1 VIRII
6 VDSTC
11 DLPDEVIK
19 KYDIKILP
27 LRVNINGADY
37 ADKVTINVDE
47 VYDAM
52 KKGIYPK
59 TSQPNL
65 MDMHKLLLKYAS
77 KGDSIIFLSF
87 SSKMSC
93 TYQAVSSTIEELREE
108 FPGVDMEVVDTKGG
122 STGSGLI
129 ALQASKLAAAGKNFK
144 TIVKQTR
151 QLAEHIEHIFTITDL
166 NWLVRGGRIS
176 RSSGFI
182 GDVLNI
188 KPILH
193 VNNGIIEVLKK
204 VRGKRNALN
213 QVVEIVSERIKKFP
227 DQIIGISHA
236 DDYETALE
244 LERMLKEKFKD
255 AKFMVNK
262 IGSVLGTHL
271 GIGGVGVFF
280 LNEKTDLYIY

>member
-1 VIRII
+1 MIRII

>member
-1 VIRII
+1 MIRII

-52 KKGIYPK
+52 RKGIYPK

-65 MDMHKLLLKYAS
+65 MDMHKLFLKYAS

-129 ALQASKLAAAGKNFK
+129 ALQASKLAAAGKSFK
-144 TIVKQTR
+144 TIVKQAR

>member
-1 VIRII
+1 MIKII

-11 DLPDEVIK
+11 DLPDEIIK

-27 LRVNINGADY
+27 LRVNINGIDY

-47 VYDAM
+47 VYNAM
-52 KKGIYPK
+52 RKGAYPK

-65 MDMHKLLLKYAS
+65 MDMQNLFIKYIS
-77 KGDSIIFLSF
+77 NGDSIIFLSF
-87 SSKMSC
+87 SSRMSC
-93 TYQAVSSTIEELREE
+93 TYQTVLSTIEELREE
-108 FPGVDMEVVDTKGG
+108 YPDVEMEVIDTKGG

-129 ALQASKLAAAGKNFK
+129 ALQASRLAAAGNSFK
-144 TIVKQTR
+144 TIVKQAR

-166 NWLVRGGRIS
+166 SWLVRGGRIS
-176 RSSGFI
+176 KSSGFI
-182 GDVLNI
+182 GNVLNI

-193 VNNGIIEVLKK
+193 VNDGIIEVLKK
-204 VRGKRNALN
+204 ARGRKNALN
-213 QVVEIVSERIKKFP
+213 EVVEVVSERIKKFP

-255 AKFMVNK
+255 AKFIINK
-262 IGSVLGTHL
+262 IGSVLGVHL

-280 LNEKTDLYIY
+280 LNEKSDSYIY

>member
-1 VIRII
+1 MIRII

-65 MDMHKLLLKYAS
+65 MDMHELFLKYVS

-108 FPGVDMEVVDTKGG
+108 FPDVDMEVVDTKGG

-144 TIVKQTR
+144 TIVKQAR
-151 QLAEHIEHIFTITDL
+151 QLAEHVEHIFTITDL

-176 RSSGFI
+176 RSSGLI
-182 GDVLNI
+182 GSVLNI

-204 VRGKRNALN
+204 VRGKRNALD

-244 LERMLKEKFKD
+244 LQKMLNEKFKD
-255 AKFMVNK
+255 AKFMINK
-262 IGSVLGTHL
+262 IGSVLGAHI

-280 LNEKTDLYIY
+280 LNEKTDLYLY

>member
-1 VIRII
+1 MIRII

-52 KKGIYPK
+52 RKGIYPK

-65 MDMHKLLLKYAS
+65 MDMHKLFLKYAS

-129 ALQASKLAAAGKNFK
+129 ALQASKLAAAGKSFK
-144 TIVKQTR
+144 TIVKQAR

-244 LERMLKEKFKD
+244 LKRMLKEKFKD